1 MKEFADIIFRP
12 AQLNDLDRIYSI
24 ELLCNKNPWSRAG
37 LSVELTK
44 TSSLFPVIENS
55 QKIIIGF
62 ACSVLILNELH
73 IFEVAVDPQYQNRG
87 LGEALIKH
95 LLNEADAAGA
105 DTALLE
111 VRVSNHSAIRVYE
124 KCGFK
129 IDAPRKG
136 YYQDGEDALLM
147 SKTLN

>member
-1 MKEFADIIFRP
+1 
-12 AQLNDLDRIYSI
+12 
-24 ELLCNKNPWSRAG
+24 
-37 LSVELTK
+37 LTK
-44 TSSLFPVIENS
+44 ASSLFPVIENT
-55 QKIIIGF
+55 QKSIIGF
-62 ACSVLILNELH
+62 ACSMLILNELH
-73 IFEVAVDPQYQNRG
+73 ILEVAVDPQYQNRG

-95 LLNEADAAGA
+95 LLCEATNAGA
-105 DTALLE
+105 DVALLE

-129 IDAPRKG
+129 RDAPRIG

>member
-1 MKEFADIIFRP
+1 MKELDNIIFRP
-12 AQLNDLDRIYSI
+12 AQLNDLESIYFL
-24 ELLCNKNPWSRAG
+24 ERLCNKNPWSRNG
-37 LSVELTK
+37 ISEELTK
-44 TSSLFPVIENS
+44 TSSIFLIIEIPE
-55 QKIIIGF
+55 KPIIGF
-62 ACSVLILNELH
+62 ACSTLILNELH
-73 IFEVAVDPQYQNRG
+73 ILEVAVDPQYRNNG
-87 LGEALIKH
+87 LGEALIRR
-95 LLNEADAAGA
+95 LLCEAVIAGA

-129 IDAPRKG
+129 RDAPRIG